1 MGKLGS
7 DDLLQLY
14 QCRTPALNACLC
26 ISINDHD
33 EFAIHSPSS
42 TSPPDA
48 TKLARATALCSV

>member
-7 DDLLQLY
+7 GDLLQLD
-14 QCRTPALNACLC
+14 QCRTPALNTCFC
-26 ISINDHD
+26 ISINNHD
-33 EFAIHSPSS
+33 DFAARSPSS